1 MIYIRALILLSERY
15 KGIFKIEHKGAKKH
29 LNLQESINPPP
40 RGNMA
45 GTGGGE
51 SKGGGM
57 IFLRA

>member
-15 KGIFKIEHKGAKKH
+15 KGIFKIEHKGANKH
-29 LNLQESINPPP
+29 LNLQES
-40 RGNMA
+40 MA

-57 IFLRA
+57 IFIRA